1 VKRGENSN
9 NVKTIANIF
18 EKNDLFRL
26 ALSPE
31 GTRKKVEVWKTGFY
45 YIAKEANV
53 PIISASLNFKD
64 KEIKISDPY
73 YLTDSKE
80 RDIKFLM
87 SFFKDIKGKI
97 PEYS

>member
-1 VKRGENSN
+1 MKRGENSN

-87 SFFKDIKGKI
+87 SFFNEQI
-97 PEYS
+97 YYQT